1 MTRTFYDFITIL
13 RFGKTIVAK
22 EQIYYAKIVP
32 SPPTEKNLF
41 TKFLFPPLNNNFY
54 VIIKF

>member
-1 MTRTFYDFITIL
+1 MTRTFYDFVTIL

-22 EQIYYAKIVP
+22 EQIYYAKIAP
-32 SPPTEKNLF
+32 SPAIEKNLS
-41 TKFLFPPLNNNFY
+41 TKFSFPQLNNNFY

>member
-22 EQIYYAKIVP
+22 EQIYYAKIAP

-41 TKFLFPPLNNNFY
+41 TKFLFPPLNNSFY
-54 VIIKF
+54 FIIQF